1 MTPTAPATNDQGRWW
16 LDRARN
22 VTSQCG
28 EDGILEAI
36 FEIIPGGDRWAC
48 EFGAWDG
55 RYLSNTHHLIANR
68 RWSAV
73 MIEVDAKRTVDLRA
87 TYAGNPQV
95 ACLTRLVGFEGKDTL
110 DSILAGTPIPIDFDL
125 LSIDIDGNDYH
136 VWAAVRKYSPKVV
149 IIEFN
154 PTIPN
159 DIEFVQPARL
169 EVSQGNSLLSLT
181 RLAQDKGYELVAVT
195 DLNGIFV
202 RREYFP
208 LFGIRDNSLGAMR
221 PSSPYESKVF
231 QLFDGTIVLTGCT
244 KLVWQNVQIRQ
255 ESIQV
260 MPRWLRHFPTAF
272 GLTRGVLQ
280 WVWRALYR
288 SRVL

>member
-1 MTPTAPATNDQGRWW
+1 M
-16 LDRARN
+16 
-22 VTSQCG
+22 TSQSG
-28 EDGILEAI
+28 EDGILEAV
-36 FEIIPGGDRWAC
+36 FEIIPGADRWAC

-55 RYLSNTHHLIANR
+55 RHLSNTHHLIANQ

-73 MIEVDAKRTVDLRA
+73 MIEADARKAIDLRR
-87 TYAGNPQV
+87 TYADIPRV
-95 ACLTRLVGFEGKDTL
+95 TCVTRLVGFEGENTL
-110 DSILAGTPIPIDFDL
+110 DNILAETPIPRDFDL

-136 VWAAVRKYSPKVV
+136 AWAAVRAYLPKVV

-159 DIEFVQPARL
+159 DIEFVQPARRD
-169 EVSQGNSLLSLT
+169 VNQGNSLLSLT

-221 PSSPYESKVF
+221 PSSSYESSLF
-231 QLFDGTIVLTGCT
+231 QLYDGTIMLTGCT
-244 KLVWQNVQIRQ
+244 KLVWQNVEIHQ

-260 MPRWLRHFPTAF
+260 MPRWLRRFAPVA
-272 GLTRGVLQ
+272 GPVRRLLQ
-280 WVWRALYR
+280 WVWRGLYR
-288 SRVL
+288 SGFL